1 MTQSNSSSTYMH
13 AVDEHDGDKERLG
26 FFFVRKQATA
36 YSPVSENATAYS
48 LVSKK
53 ATAYSNR
60 CFYTT
65 PVGFWKIRGPPSRVK
80 HNGRTVAF
88 KTSMDFYRGRVPH
101 GCKTEW
107 SMFEYKLNADRED
120 LRNLARPWMNSYVV
134 CKVRKRDCRR
144 DAKGG
149 EVEAAPA
156 APSKAKG
163 LWRRPAPLPGSPRG
177 KPNSR
182 RHIGQMDKIVVPKRD
197 VILLDWK
204 QKEAM
209 GAPEL
214 EGDEPGLLLGKRKRP
229 ATF

>member
-1 MTQSNSSSTYMH
+1 MTQSNSSTYMH
-13 AVDEHDGDKERLG
+13 AVDGHGDKERLG

-36 YSPVSENATAYS
+36 YSLVSKKATAYS

-53 ATAYSNR
+53 AAAYSNP

-80 HNGRTVAF
+80 HDGLTVAF
-88 KTSMDFYRGRVPH
+88 KTSMDFYRGRALH
-101 GCKTEW
+101 GCKTQW

-163 LWRRPAPLPGSPRG
+163 LWRRPAPLSGSPRG